1 MVEINL
7 PLVIGAVRHY
17 RKETHVPV
25 DQLSLLSL
33 ANSAMAALPD
43 SSDCFN
49 KYAGREMQMILTYVV
64 KTNIGI
70 AVVTDPRNGGKASAG
85 ARFDFELVNGSV
97 EKRVDDASE
106 VNVARV
112 HLLRG

>member
-33 ANSAMAALPD
+33 ANSAMAVLSD

-49 KYAGREMQMILTYVV
+49 KYAGRKMKMILTHVV

-85 ARFDFELVNGSV
+85 ARFDFQLINGPI
-97 EKRVDDASE
+97 
-106 VNVARV
+106 NVVQV